1 MTLKKKFSILYTPIL
16 VFTLVV
22 GIVSSV
28 LHASGTVADGGDTAG
43 KDIKVMVSKETYT
56 CDSLSSMYSKTGM
69 D

>member
-22 GIVSSV
+22 GVISSV
-28 LHASGTVADGGDTAG
+28 LHASGTVANGGHTTG

>member
-22 GIVSSV
+22 GVIASV
-28 LHASGTVADGGDTAG
+28 LRTSGTAATSSHDTG
-43 KDIKVMVSKETYT
+43 KDVKVMASKETYT